1 MSTLTCW
8 RRSAHYAQFITVYP
22 VKHAKKTT
30 LGHLALALSYPTLAL
45 GLGPLAT
52 WEGLWWISYR
62 KRSHIPRTR
71 TSKKHHVFIPIRK
84 DTAYFCSFL
93 SLSLFFSVPL
103 PLSFGN
109 LKEWIQPK
117 RPAQPSLLS
126 SIERANSL
134 PVPQNAPALEQ
145 AELQCLGL
153 RRNAAESEV
162 VCHQCA
168 KWMNF
173 CGLPIC
179 SIRHITEQNV
189 AQTQLKNWI
198 HQWDAKSIYAWR
210 LGKSFRNHRPVELHW
225 TMNTNSRFLFKVYW
239 K

>member
-71 TSKKHHVFIPIRK
+71 ASKKHHVFIPIRK
-84 DTAYFCSFL
+84 DTAYFCSF
-93 SLSLFFSVPL
+93 LSLFFSVPL

-162 VCHQCA
+162 VCHQCV

-173 CGLPIC
+173 CGL
-179 SIRHITEQNV
+179 SHMFD
-189 AQTQLKNWI
+189 QTHHRAERGTNTTQKLDSSMGCKKHLRMKTGKI
-198 HQWDAKSIYAWR
+198 VSKSSSCRATLNNEYE
-210 LGKSFRNHRPVELHW
+210 F
-225 TMNTNSRFLFKVYW
+225 
-239 K
+239 